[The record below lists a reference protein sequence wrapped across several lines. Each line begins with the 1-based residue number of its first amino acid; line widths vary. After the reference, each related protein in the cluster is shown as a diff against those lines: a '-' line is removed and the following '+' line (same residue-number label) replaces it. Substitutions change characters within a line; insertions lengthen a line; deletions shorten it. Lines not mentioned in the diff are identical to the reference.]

1 MRVKTHWKQSEATLS
16 HRTLTAVVQ
25 DNLRSLGG
33 DISWMWS
40 ARAEMKMLRGRSNRR
55 VAAETHSGT
64 GSISRG
70 VAVGML
76 FLWL

>member
-1 MRVKTHWKQSEATLS
+1 MRVKMHWKQSEATLS

-40 ARAEMKMLRGRSNRR
+40 ARVEIKMLRGRSNRR